1 MTEKEG
7 EGSAGEA
14 SSPEWRQKGFLQV
27 LAHPEREVAN
37 VEREVSGHVCVW
49 AVPQRAGQGRES
61 LISGPPGVG
70 IGNGCAQNRIV
81 RNKRRFFLML
91 GGFGVVFCLCKKH
104 INASRKTT
112 LTSGQVPLLSRPV
125 GAPFA

>member
-1 MTEKEG
+1 MTEKEE

-14 SSPEWRQKGFLQV
+14 AGPKWRQKGFLQV
-27 LAHPEREVAN
+27 LAQPEREVGN
-37 VEREVSGHVCVW
+37 LEREVSGHVCVW

-61 LISGPPGVG
+61 LTSGPPGVG

-81 RNKRRFFLML
+81 GDKRMFFLML

-104 INASRKTT
+104 INASRKKN
-112 LTSGQVPLLSRPV
+112 LTSGQVLLLSRPV